1 VSPTYSPAA
10 EELLDGLMGETE
22 TYRQLMS
29 LTQSE
34 RSALQERNLT
44 SLAEIVR
51 QKEAILANLM
61 EGEKTRQ
68 QLVARLTQDIGLP
81 GDASLSDIIAAL
93 DDPLAQQLARLRQEL
108 TDLVDQLLSLN
119 HGNHLL
125 LKAELE
131 QVEATFNYLMSA
143 TFSHDGHYSANGEGT
158 PQAAPGTVLN
168 WEV

>member
-1 VSPTYSPAA
+1 MSTAYSPAV
-10 EELLDGLMGETE
+10 EDLLVGLVGETE
-22 TYRQLMS
+22 TYRQLML

-34 RSALQERNLT
+34 RNALQEHNLT

-61 EGEKTRQ
+61 QGEKTRQ
-68 QLVARLTQDIGLP
+68 EMVARLTQDIGLP

-93 DDPLAQQLARLRQEL
+93 DGPVAQQLAQLRQEL
-108 TDLVDQLLSLN
+108 TDLVTQLLALN

-125 LKAELE
+125 LKSELD
-131 QVEATFNYLMSA
+131 QVEATFNYLMS
-143 TFSHDGHYSANGEGT
+143 TVFNSEGHYSVNGEGP
-158 PQAAPGTVLN
+158 PQAAPGAVLN